1 LGREAAVGQSA
12 RVYSDNPWPGLGAAT
27 QPNAGQPCSPQQLCP
42 AQPDKSRRHQPFIP
56 FRKQNRKHYLLY
68 LYTKA

>member
-1 LGREAAVGQSA
+1 ALRQSS
-12 RVYSDNPWPGLGAAT
+12 RGFSENPLAGLGAAT
-27 QPNAGQPCSPQQLCP
+27 QPNAGQACSPQQLCP